1 MRSNRGTTS
10 LKRRRRN
17 ADAMREFDR
26 LPAEL
31 RSWLATAILPWSPRS
46 VSRAFHRAVAETQDR
61 KAALDALTRMQ
72 RCAVARDAQSIWG
85 PDPPFTQEAAR

>member
-10 LKRRRRN
+10 LKRRRRHT
-17 ADAMREFDR
+17 DPMREFDR
-26 LPAEL
+26 LPPEL

-46 VSRAFHRAVAETQDR
+46 VSRAYHRVMAETKDR

-72 RCAVARDAQSIWG
+72 RQAVARDASKTWG
-85 PDPPFTQEAAR
+85 GDHPYAGGVAR